1 MTSLRFRVERHQ
13 ALGSTN
19 DLARE
24 RAEAGDAEG
33 LVVQADRQTAGR
45 GRRGRIWQ
53 SPVGNLYSSALLR
66 PPVRPAEAAQLSFVA
81 ALAVSDAVSAALPPG
96 GPVVTC
102 KWPNDVLVAGEKI
115 AGILLES
122 RSKPDGLVDWVII
135 GTGVNVGL
143 LPADPGQP
151 ATALTV
157 HGATGDVGAV
167 LSLYADALGRW
178 YHAWRAGG
186 FGPIRAAWTARAD
199 GIGRRIRVRLP
210 DREMHGVFAA
220 LDESGTLMLRTD
232 DGAIVPVAAGD
243 VFRED

>member
-1 MTSLRFRVERHQ
+1 MSSLRFRVERHQ

-24 RAEAGDAEG
+24 RAEAGAAEG
-33 LVVQADRQTAGR
+33 LIVQADQQTAGR

-81 ALAVSDAVSAALPPG
+81 ALAVSDAVAAALPPG

-102 KWPNDVLVAGEKI
+102 KWPNDVLVGGEKI

-122 RSKPDGLVDWVII
+122 RSKPDGLVEWVII
-135 GTGVNVGL
+135 GAGVNVGL
-143 LPADPGQP
+143 LPSDPGQP

-167 LSLYADALGRW
+167 LDLYAEALGRW
-178 YHAWRAGG
+178 YRAWRDGG
-186 FGPIRAAWTARAD
+186 FTPIRSAWTARAD

-232 DGAIVPVAAGD
+232 DGATVPVAAGD

>member
-1 MTSLRFRVERHQ
+1 MSSLRFRVERHQ

-19 DLARE
+19 DLARS
-24 RAEAGDAEG
+24 RAEAGEPEG
-33 LVVQADRQTAGR
+33 LVVQADEQTAGR

-53 SPVGNLYSSALLR
+53 SPVGNLYTSALLR

-81 ALAVSDAVSAALPPG
+81 ALAVSDAVAAALPPG
-96 GPVVTC
+96 APVITC
-102 KWPNDVLVAGEKI
+102 KWPNDVLVGGEKI

-135 GTGVNVGL
+135 GTGINVAL
-143 LPADPGQP
+143 LPANAGQP
-151 ATALTV
+151 ATALTI
-157 HGATGDVGAV
+157 HGATGDIGGV
-167 LSLYADALGRW
+167 LTLFAEALGRW
-178 YHAWRAGG
+178 YQAWRSGG
-186 FGPIRAAWTARAD
+186 FAPIRTAWTARAD

-232 DGAIVPVAAGD
+232 DGATVPVAAGD

>member
-1 MTSLRFRVERHQ
+1 MTGVRFRVERHQ

-24 RAEAGDAEG
+24 RAEAGSAEG
-33 LVVQADRQTAGR
+33 LIVQADQQTAGR
-45 GRRGRIWQ
+45 GRRGRTWQ

-66 PPVRPAEAAQLSFVA
+66 PAVRPGEAAQLSFVA

-135 GTGVNVGL
+135 GAGVNVGL

-157 HGATGDVGAV
+157 HGAIGDVGAV
-167 LSLYADALGRW
+167 LSLYADALGLW
-178 YHAWRAGG
+178 YGHWREGG
-186 FGPIRAAWTARAD
+186 FAAIRAAWTARAD

-210 DREMHGVFAA
+210 DREMHGVFSA
-220 LDESGTLMLRTD
+220 LDESGTLLLRTD
-232 DGAIVPVAAGD
+232 DGATVPVAAGD

>member
-1 MTSLRFRVERHQ
+1 MTSLAFRVERHA

-24 RAEAGDAEG
+24 RAEAGEGEG
-33 LVVQADRQTAGR
+33 LIVQADQQTAGR

-66 PPVRPAEAAQLSFVA
+66 PAVRPGAAAQLSFVA

-96 GPVVTC
+96 APVVTC
-102 KWPNDVLVAGEKI
+102 KWPNDVLVGGEKI

-122 RSKPDGLVDWVII
+122 RSRPDGLVDWVII
-135 GTGVNVGL
+135 GSGVNVGL
-143 LPADPGQP
+143 LPPDPGQP
-151 ATALTV
+151 ATSLTV
-157 HGATGDVGAV
+157 HGAAGDVGAV
-167 LSLYADALGRW
+167 LTLYADALGLWYQRW
-178 YHAWRAGG
+178 REGG
-186 FGPIRAAWTARAD
+186 FAPIRAAWTARAD

-220 LDESGTLMLRTD
+220 LDQDGTLMLRTD
-232 DGAIVPVAAGD
+232 DGAMVPVAAGD

>member
-1 MTSLRFRVERHQ
+1 LQFRVERHQ

-19 DLARE
+19 DLARS
-24 RAEAGDAEG
+24 RAEAGEPEG
-33 LVVQADRQTAGR
+33 LVVQADEQTAGR

-53 SPVGNLYSSALLR
+53 SPVGNLYTSALLR

-96 GPVVTC
+96 APVVTC
-102 KWPNDVLVAGEKI
+102 KWPNDVLVGGEKI

-135 GTGVNVGL
+135 GTGINVAL
-143 LPADPGQP
+143 LPPNAGQP

-157 HGATGDVGAV
+157 HGAAGDIGGV
-167 LSLYADALGRW
+167 LTLYAEALGRW
-178 YHAWRAGG
+178 YQAWRS
-186 FGPIRAAWTARAD
+186 D

-232 DGAIVPVAAGD
+232 DGATVPVAAGD